1 METRWLH
8 VTSEN
13 FASLREASRGVCVIP
28 VGAVE
33 KHGLHL
39 PLGTDALISE
49 GVVYEA
55 SKLEEFCVFPTFVF
69 GDMYGKFPSMPDGT
83 VTLSVELEMRLLEE
97 LCEQISKN
105 GFKKI
110 LIFNGHGGNGPWLAT
125 FLRRLG
131 NRKRDYVAATYFTWE
146 CAPHELAKYLLEN
159 GPGSIPELTPEDEK
173 YLLECHEKK
182 MLVGHACMGE
192 SAPMLALFPEDVH
205 FERFGIEDGHSTH
218 AADHLNKAGIKTMDG
233 GWELDYPNFYCA
245 DDHPGCTVS
254 IGRAALRF
262 QAERFA
268 AAVKVLK
275 DDDFLLAENERRNAG
290 WQ

>member
-1 METRWLH
+1 METRWLR

-13 FASLREASRGVCVIP
+13 FRALREASGGVCVIP

-55 SKLEEFCVFPTFVF
+55 SKLETFCVFPTFVF

-83 VTLSVELEMRLLEE
+83 VTLSVETEMRLLGE
-97 LCEQISKN
+97 LCAQISKN

-110 LIFNGHGGNGPWLAT
+110 LIFNGHGGNGPWLSS
-125 FLRRLG
+125 FIRGLG
-131 NRKRDYVAATYFTWE
+131 ERKRDYVVASYFTYE
-146 CAPHELAKYLLEN
+146 TAPHDLARYLEAH
-159 GPGSIPELTPEDEK
+159 GPGSIPELTPDDES
-173 YLLECHEKK
+173 YLLECRKNR

-192 SAPMLALFPEDVH
+192 SAPILALYPEDVH
-205 FERFGIEDGHSTH
+205 FERFGVEDGHSTR
-218 AADHLNKAGIKTMDG
+218 AADHLRRAGITVMDD
-233 GWELDYPNFYCA
+233 GWGFDYPNFYCA
-245 DDHPGCTVS
+245 DDHPGCTGS
-254 IGRAALRF
+254 IGRASVRF

-268 AAVKVLK
+268 AAVRVMKEDTVLI
-275 DDDFLLAENERRNAG
+275 EAG
-290 WQ
+290 RQK